1 MNKTRTRI
9 TTAYT
14 RLTFTVN
21 RLNRGGKRQREPE
34 FILQTQIVDALKKIL
49 DYSVCFTAFPA
60 GGGGRIRG
68 AKLKKAGLTPGWP
81 DIQLIAKDGRYY
93 GMEVKTATG
102 RLSQAQ
108 RSLHK
113 RLEDNGCKVVVVRSV
128 EEAMDAVHDWRITKS
143 RYRGRT
149 KTMEGSG
156 TSSTA

>member
-1 MNKTRTRI
+1 M
-9 TTAYT
+9 
-14 RLTFTVN
+14 N
-21 RLNRGGKRQREPE
+21 RLNRGRKRQREPE

-49 DYSVCFTAFPA
+49 DVSVCFSAFPA

-81 DIQLIAKDGRYY
+81 DIQLIANDGKYY
-93 GMEVKTATG
+93 GMEVKTPSG

-113 RLEDNGCKVVVVRSV
+113 RLEDNGCQVVVVRSV
-128 EEAMDAVHDWRITKS
+128 EEAMDAVHDWRLTKS

>member
-1 MNKTRTRI
+1 
-9 TTAYT
+9 
-14 RLTFTVN
+14 VN
-21 RLNRGGKRQREPE
+21 RFNGRGQRHREPE
-34 FILQTQIVDALKKIL
+34 FILQTQIVDALRKIL
-49 DYSVCFTAFPA
+49 DVSICLTAFPA

-68 AKLKKAGLTPGWP
+68 AKLKKAGLTTGWP
-81 DIQLIAKDGRYY
+81 DLQLIARDGKYY
-93 GMEVKTATG
+93 GIEVKTTSG

-128 EEAMDAVHDWRITKS
+128 EEAMDAVHDWRLTKA

-156 TSSTA
+156 PTSPA

>member
-1 MNKTRTRI
+1 MNKTRTNI
-9 TTAYT
+9 LPTHT
-14 RLTFTVN
+14 RLIETVN
-21 RLNRGGKRQREPE
+21 RLNRGSKRQREPE
-34 FILQTQIVDALKKIL
+34 LVLQTQIVDALKKIL
-49 DYSVCFTAFPA
+49 DVSICLTAFPA

-68 AKLKKAGLTPGWP
+68 AKLKRAGLTPGWP

-93 GMEVKTATG
+93 GVEVKTPTG

-113 RLEDNGCKVVVVRSV
+113 RLEDNGCQVVVVRSV
-128 EEAMDAVHDWRITKS
+128 EEAMDAVHGWQLTKS

-156 TSSTA
+156 STSTA